1 MLKTLT
7 YSEVYLLFPVYP
19 LLPIKELLKKQRN
32 GDNKLAELWMTAISS
47 RRMWRYSL
55 GNDFSS
61 PNWGKN
67 EYSMQKYKGSRL
79 QKLWGKNMNNFL
91 FTLLWSLDQTKII

>member
-32 GDNKLAELWMTAISS
+32 GDNKLAGLWMTAISS

-61 PNWGKN
+61 PNWEKN
-67 EYSMQKYKGSRL
+67 EYSMQKYKGFQDCKSYE
-79 QKLWGKNMNNFL
+79 GKIWTTFCSL
-91 FTLLWSLDQTKII
+91 FYDL

>member
-7 YSEVYLLFPVYP
+7 YSEVYLLFPVCP

-32 GDNKLAELWMTAISS
+32 WDNKLAGLWMTAISS

-55 GNDFSS
+55 GN
-61 PNWGKN
+61 
-67 EYSMQKYKGSRL
+67 
-79 QKLWGKNMNNFL
+79 
-91 FTLLWSLDQTKII
+91 

>member
-32 GDNKLAELWMTAISS
+32 GDIKLAGLWMTATSS

-55 GNDFSS
+55 VNDFSC
-61 PNWGKN
+61 PNWEKT
-67 EYSMQKYKGSRL
+67 EYSTQKYKGFQDCESY
-79 QKLWGKNMNNFL
+79 QEKIWTSFCSL
-91 FTLLWSLDQTKII
+91 FCNL

>member
-32 GDNKLAELWMTAISS
+32 GDNKLAGLWMTAISS
-47 RRMWRYSL
+47 RRKDM
-55 GNDFSS
+55 
-61 PNWGKN
+61 
-67 EYSMQKYKGSRL
+67 
-79 QKLWGKNMNNFL
+79 
-91 FTLLWSLDQTKII
+91 KI